1 MSKHMNAGEQTSP
14 QQPAQNSPDKPT
26 QRASSSWEQPGTGQ
40 TSIEQLTLVLTRPRR
55 YTRAQASRAPNSI
68 EQPHDSL
75 DQCRFAKK
83 VVRSNLGLSQL
94 RFPRSE
100 HLRLAQTY
108 GRAKKLRVTQDS
120 QSAPRQPTLT
130 SPKTPR
136 IAQANGRMR
145 ADEPRAA

>member
-1 MSKHMNAGEQTSP
+1 MSKQMSSDEQTSP
-14 QQPAQNSPDKPT
+14 QQPAQNSPDRPT
-26 QRASSSWEQPGTGQ
+26 QRARSSWEQPGTCQ
-40 TSIEQLTLVLTRPRR
+40 TSIEQLKLVLIRPGR
-55 YTRAQASRAPNSI
+55 YTRAQASSAPNSI

-108 GRAKKLRVTQDS
+108 VAKKPRVTQDS
-120 QSAPRQPTLT
+120 QSAPRQSTLT
-130 SPKTPR
+130 SPRTPR
-136 IAQANGRMR
+136 IAQANERMR